1 MTENEGIETEV
12 KCRINNV
19 GKEGMKKVFALVV
32 VRWERMHK
40 GISMSTAEKNMEY
53 NISREEEMKCITDE
67 EYMWTNT

>member
-32 VRWERMHK
+32 ERWERMHK
-40 GISMSTAEKNMEY
+40 GISMSTAENKHGV
-53 NISREEEMKCITDE
+53 
-67 EYMWTNT
+67 